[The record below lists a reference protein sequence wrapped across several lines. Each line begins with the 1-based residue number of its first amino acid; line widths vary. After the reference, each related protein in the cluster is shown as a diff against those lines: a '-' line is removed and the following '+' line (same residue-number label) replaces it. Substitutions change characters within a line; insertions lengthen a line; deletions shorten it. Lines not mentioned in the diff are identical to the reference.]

1 MFKPNS
7 NRGPQ
12 ASSPQAS
19 ASKNISTPNKLP
31 QLWAA
36 PTFDNIANLLRTA
49 QREPGRAVELPFL
62 VPGNDT
68 SFQVRVIQP
77 ENGDPEWTFLSGSLT
92 ALNIVWSLPSIDL
105 QLVHNLVESESTG
118 KDSVDLIAS
127 NSFNR
132 SSTGN
137 IAFPI
142 SAAEEQAIS
151 QTLAGAATLL
161 QAVTTS
167 SNNEVVVPA
176 PSGGALQ
183 QVSLEGD
190 LEKLNLPAVLQSLTL
205 SKTTG
210 RLGIASVFGGADFF
224 IVDGSLV
231 HATTGETKGDHAVL
245 EVLLWTSGKFKFF
258 EQEKCLEN
266 SLTKRLDTLLLE
278 GYTLLDQHIYLKDA
292 GLTMDSF
299 LMQGYRNLSEMQ
311 FEQMASRGAPVSL
324 PLQKDFYLEI
334 DSKTSLYEVLRRI
347 PLPKA
352 EWLPVIYNLIATGLV
367 RISNEENIV
376 ETSAPVAKDIDEA
389 AIAAAIRVLNRP
401 ETDVFSYPV
410 LQYFVK
416 QELAR
421 YGMDTKPFSLMV
433 FDLVTIKPEGIEVIP
448 LSAARVVLDRIKAMK
463 REIDII
469 GHFEMFDY
477 ALLLPQTAARSASIV
492 AQRII
497 ERVNSTPIP
506 GLDKPVSIAFGIAG
520 CPQDGKKPGSF
531 MAAAAEAK
539 KQARRTSVAI
549 VEYKSMT

>member
-12 ASSPQAS
+12 TSSPQAS
-19 ASKNISTPNKLP
+19 ASRNNSASNKLP
-31 QLWAA
+31 QLWTA

-49 QREPGRAVELPFL
+49 QREPGRAVELPFS

-68 SFQVRVIQP
+68 LFQIKVLQP
-77 ENGDPEWTFLSGSLT
+77 ESGDPEWTFLSGTLMG
-92 ALNIVWSLPSIDL
+92 LNVVWSLPCIDV

-118 KDSVDLIAS
+118 KDSVDLISS

-151 QTLAGAATLL
+151 QTLAGAATLM
-161 QAVTTS
+161 QAVTTNN
-167 SNNEVVVPA
+167 NNEVITPNSPV
-176 PSGGALQ
+176 GNQQ

-224 IVDGSLV
+224 IVDGNLV
-231 HATTGETKGDHAVL
+231 HATTGETSGDHAVL

-258 EQEKCLEN
+258 EQEKCTES
-266 SLTKRLDTLLLE
+266 SLTKRLETLLLE
-278 GYTLLDQHIYLKDA
+278 GYTLLDQHIYLKDV
-292 GLTMDSF
+292 GLTMDSY

-324 PLQKDFYLEI
+324 ALQKDFYLEI
-334 DSKTSLYEVLRRI
+334 DSRTSLYEVLRRI
-347 PLPKA
+347 PLAKA

-367 RISNEENIV
+367 RISNENGAPEA
-376 ETSAPVAKDIDEA
+376 APVAKDIDET
-389 AIAAAIRVLNRP
+389 AIAAAIRPLNRS
-401 ETDVFSYPV
+401 ETDVFAYPV
-410 LQYFVK
+410 FQWFVK

-421 YGMDTKPFSLMV
+421 YGMDAKAFSLMV
-433 FDLVTIKPEGIEVIP
+433 FDLVTVKPDGYEIIP
-448 LSAARVVLDRIKAMK
+448 LSAARIALDRIKAMK
-463 REIDII
+463 REIDTMA
-469 GHFEMFDY
+469 HFETFDY

-492 AQRII
+492 AQRIL
-497 ERVNSTPIP
+497 ERINSAPIP
-506 GLDKPVSIAFGIAG
+506 GLDQPVNIAFGIAS
-520 CPQDGKKPGSF
+520 CPQDGKTAGSL

-539 KQARRTSVAI
+539 KQARRTSVSI